1 MPGSEQTSFKRAVT
15 SSYMNAM
22 TEKLSKEQAW
32 SERWKMQR
40 VEDWRARALEREAWT
55 GVVIDKRPYSPRVR
69 TQVDFDQAVRSTSDY
84 RHPKLVDSL
93 PSGSTQF
100 VVQPP
105 ATPRR
110 DWSLRVRT
118 PIRSVPR
125 LRSLR
130 QEGARNL
137 QDANAQPWV
146 EQIHQHLAQLAKLF
160 SHPTLG
166 KEARHEFAELQ
177 KILPRSGTQ
186 SGRESLGTTAAVEY
200 MKTLPPPPTET
211 TKKNHF
217 QPPAEFGRIVTDVDR
232 SLFYM
237 KDKPVLYRENTLRT
251 TGKIL
256 NCTFSNKYPENNKD
270 WIGKTAFPNWKPAPT
285 VPKEMNLS
293 QGRTRKTI
301 A

>member
-1 MPGSEQTSFKRAVT
+1 MVGSEQTSFKRAVT

-32 SERWKMQR
+32 SERWKTQR
-40 VEDWRARALEREAWT
+40 VEDWRSRALEREAWT
-55 GVVIDKRPYSPRVR
+55 GVVTDKRPYSPRVR

-105 ATPRR
+105 ATPRQK
-110 DWSLRVRT
+110 WSMRALT
-118 PIRSVPR
+118 PIRSFPR
-125 LRSLR
+125 LRSPR
-130 QEGARNL
+130 QVGARNG
-137 QDANAQPWV
+137 QDASALPSV
-146 EQIHQHLAQLAKLF
+146 EQIHQHLAELVKLF

-166 KEARHEFAELQ
+166 EEARHEFAELQ
-177 KILPRSGTQ
+177 KILPRSGTR
-186 SGRESLGTTAAVEY
+186 SERESLGTTAAVEH
-200 MKTLPPPPTET
+200 MKALPLPPTDT
-211 TKKNHF
+211 TTKNHF
-217 QPPAEFGRIVTDVDR
+217 QLPAEFGRIVTDVDR

-256 NCTFSNKYPENNKD
+256 NSTFSNKYPANNKD
-270 WIGKTAFPNWKPAPT
+270 WIGKTAFPNWKPSPT

-293 QGRTRKTI
+293 QGRNKQPVV
-301 A
+301 